1 MIHFEREVFDP
12 VLIEEMLKQFQH
24 VNIAMNDEDGY
35 PYVVPVNYGFE
46 IKNEKLLVYVHC
58 MKRGKK
64 VDLLR
69 KDPRVCLEF
78 SAFNDFPDRPYKGH
92 RHDYRSVIAKGVMRL
107 VDAKDEYETFR
118 RGYELLY
125 VCNDRPI
132 TPLESRKG
140 VPNMYIGKIECDW
153 NDVTAKSEFPLRTR
167 EDVQFVNVY
176 EVEEDTTPFDIRDL
190 IVTAKERQKK
200 EK

>member
-69 KDPRVCLEF
+69 KDPRVPGVQRVQRF
-78 SAFNDFPDRPYKGH
+78 SGPAVQRPPARLSQCH
-92 RHDYRSVIAKGVMRL
+92 RQRR
-107 VDAKDEYETFR
+107 DEACR
-118 RGYELLY
+118 RQRR
-125 VCNDRPI
+125 V
-132 TPLESRKG
+132 
-140 VPNMYIGKIECDW
+140 
-153 NDVTAKSEFPLRTR
+153 
-167 EDVQFVNVY
+167 
-176 EVEEDTTPFDIRDL
+176 
-190 IVTAKERQKK
+190 
-200 EK
+200 